1 MKLIYTVLSLLLF
14 LSCQP
19 EVKTNEKIE
28 DILISKEIVK
38 TEIQTILD
46 SANVLG
52 SVLVYDFQKESY
64 YSNDFEW
71 SKQGQL
77 PASTFKITNSIIA
90 IETGVVKN
98 DSTIFKWNGEKRR
111 NKSLEQDLTL
121 KEAFHYSCVP
131 CYQEIARDIGVE
143 KMKEYTD
150 MLNYGHIKV
159 DSLTLENFWLIGNSH
174 INQFEQIDFLKR
186 FYESNL
192 PISERTETIMKHMMI
207 QDENETYKISGKTGW
222 SYTNELDN
230 GWFVGYIEVNDNIY
244 YFATNITPKH
254 RFDINTFPAIRK
266 NVTFETFKALGI
278 LK

>member
-111 NKSLEQDLTL
+111 NKNLEQDLTL

-143 KMKEYTD
+143 KMKEYID
-150 MLNYGHIKV
+150 LLNYGHIKV
-159 DSLTLENFWLIGNSH
+159 DSLTLEDFWLIGDSH
-174 INQFEQIDFLKR
+174 INQFEQIEFLKH

-222 SYTNELDN
+222 SYANKLDN

-244 YFATNITPKH
+244 YFATNITPKQG
-254 RFDINTFPAIRK
+254 FDINTFPAIRK

>member
-1 MKLIYTVLSLLLF
+1 MYTTLSLLLF

-131 CYQEIARDIGVE
+131 CYQEVARAVGIK
-143 KMKEYTD
+143 KMKEQINL
-150 MLNYGHIKV
+150 LNYGHIKV
-159 DSLTLENFWLIGNSH
+159 DSLTLENFWLIGDSR
-174 INQFEQIDFLKR
+174 ITQFEQIEFLSQ

-192 PISERTETIMKHMMI
+192 SISERTESIMKRMI
-207 QDENETYKISGKTGW
+207 VLEENEAYKISGKTGW
-222 SYTNELDN
+222 SYTNGIDN
-230 GWFVGYIEVNDNIY
+230 GWFVGYIEVNQNIY
-244 YFATNITPKH
+244 YFATNITPRKG
-254 RFDINTFPAIRK
+254 FDINTFPAIRK
-266 NVTFETFKALGI
+266 NVTFETFKALNI